1 MFLTLFSS
9 FVSAATGIDASS
21 VWPKDDGAA
30 KAYTKTSDKINVIFP
45 NNEAVKAGTGYV
57 RLSDD
62 NGLVRVISAADS
74 RISYAKGDTVVIDFT
89 ADQKEST
96 KYSVV
101 VDDDAFKTVSSGVI
115 AKVPSWSYTVGDYTA
130 PVLKSVSPVKGSTV
144 NKSISLVVTF
154 TDASN
159 IALGSG
165 NVIIY
170 KADGNVWDL
179 IPVKNNANVKVDA
192 TAKTLTVSNVR
203 ALEDL
208 TSYVVTLDAGVVT
221 DDGKRA
227 DGKKNSYA
235 GLSDRTVWTF
245 TSKDFTVPAFATGY
259 PKISD
264 ITDKSANLVVK
275 TTESGS
281 LYFAYFPSE
290 QIDKDVLL
298 SNLTGTPAVSVTA
311 GTEVT
316 KAISSSN
323 NLTKSKDYFVY
334 LVTKNSDVAPTKD
347 DIVGPIKFKTI
358 EKDAPTLAEIYYYK
372 GTTLVTKGLSNPEI
386 DQATTKIVFDFDETV
401 SVGAGS
407 IVIYKKS
414 DNSVY
419 TQIDAS
425 AITIDETD
433 SSKAIATL
441 SKSFENDAAYYAFI
455 PGTLFADKYNNF
467 YGGLTKTTDWTFS
480 SNDIIAPTVV
490 SYAPA
495 QGTSKVDVKSKIVV
509 VFSEVINLPDSGTE
523 SSTLFNL
530 NVSGVDKDYTYI
542 HSKNNNAYSTV
553 TISPKAYFSSLDVV
567 TLTVS
572 GDVADYPAGNKLG
585 LSQGVSFVVKD
596 TEGPK
601 IDSFVPDKNEKLLT
615 SDNIVIKLD
624 EPIYLLGGTPITSS
638 NLYTIITLKAGG
650 SDGVNV
656 AATYSISDDKKVITI
671 TPKTPW
677 VSPSGKYYVAISSD
691 IQDATGNK
699 CLNDLTTRSRT
710 YYVKDTTPA
719 TVSID
724 LAGKTNVDVNSS
736 ITLSFKEGDDLDKD
750 ALKSLF
756 YGGIWNSY
764 SPAAMNK
771 VIVLKKGDA
780 NGVNIPFTVTTSDDA
795 LTTSID
801 ETGKVFVV
809 KPDVKLDGAQTY
821 YVGIG
826 ASTTDQ
832 SDNINIA
839 NYTTFTTKY
848 VDAPKVVSKSPST
861 DQTEVATSSSIV
873 VTFNTKVNFTGSI
886 SVVDQGGNAVA
897 TTLDSGNGT
906 TTLTFKHTDPLKAN
920 STYTVTIQKSSVTN
934 AANSVV
940 LADNLVWSFSTV
952 DKKFALASLAPIGP
966 YNENAIEGTVEL
978 DSPLTIKVDEKVVA
992 GVGNIYIKNYATDLL
1007 IEQIASTSSKVS
1019 IDYTSGVSTITIIPS
1034 ANFVYGTNYY
1044 IEVDEG
1050 AFVDTKGNGIPAI
1063 VGRSQAPGNW
1073 TFGAVNPELKV
1084 ESVSPYN
1091 VENVATDAEM
1101 VITFNR
1107 PIVKGTSSQV
1117 GFDEYDFNEGT
1128 NVETLKQSVR
1138 YGITSSNLVV
1148 SGNTLTIKHADKLF
1162 SSKSKVYVILEDL
1175 AVKASTKTSSSTALA
1190 KSNKKYFFVGDYLA
1204 PVATISPEW
1213 NKEKNNYSPLST
1225 PITISFNEDILN
1237 AETGVALTDD
1247 NVTFSGKI
1255 IKIDDGSSDGIDF
1268 KGKISGRVI
1277 TLTPTS
1283 SLKESST
1290 YTVTISA
1297 DKIKD
1302 TSSHKMDK
1310 VSAIFKTVDLTLP
1323 VINLTFKSGIKN
1335 QLIASGISVNEVNP
1349 GYFYYI
1355 LKKASEAAPTLA
1367 EVKSSGE
1374 KVDLTASLVNPTS
1387 ISDIEFNNLDAATS
1401 YVLYYFSEDA
1411 RGNVTTLKSSTKSTI
1426 DTVSPLLVSTFPVNG
1441 ATDVDVNT
1449 KNIVLTFNEDV
1460 NINPIA
1466 GGKIYFKDKATNS
1479 LIATLDQSALV
1490 ANASSKKSI
1499 DIVLKSNFPASLP
1512 ATTVY
1517 VEVDGGL
1524 ILDVYGNAFDGFT
1537 GASQLYFT
1545 TEDNLVPSVKEYTFT
1560 GDDVSHVVLNSNFGI
1575 VFSEDVAAGSANA
1588 ILYEGTVTS
1597 TTTAVEVF
1605 KGSEVTISGNIVTL
1619 NPSSDLKNGQD
1630 YILEIQNGFVKDLA
1644 GNSFTPTT
1652 DWKFKTDVNVAP
1664 YVSKIDPVEFK
1675 GQNKSDLTNITITF
1689 NKNVYLPIAG
1699 IKKSLALLTSG
1710 DVANKISLKTAAG
1723 IAVPFVVSYTAG
1735 DVIKLGVNPDDLDHL
1750 TSYVLTISGFVDV
1763 DGSEIESTSFN
1774 YTTGDGQYPVA
1785 TFSPADNDENVDAS
1799 SILTLTFDEN
1809 IYRDAKLYNGKL
1821 FYSIFDN
1828 TNVDKVVTFVDKSG
1842 NPVAFDAKFNGTNK
1856 ITITPTKALI
1866 SGARYT
1872 YGFKDDEISDIN
1884 GNKSPLKTVTFTV
1897 KDTDKPTYKLDL
1909 VNVSPVP
1916 NATSVSADAKVWIK
1930 FSDPIVVGSG
1940 VINIRYE
1947 DGTLFET
1954 VSGSKLSI
1962 SKDDAKTLV
1971 IAHKDFDSNKEYFV
1985 EIGEGVVTD
1994 KSGNTNVAMLDPTPD
2009 NGWVFTTKDTFDLTA
2024 STSPVGEN
2032 TSRTVSLALT
2042 FNKVPEKASGY
2053 LSVYKSNGTAVYNL
2067 PVSGAVISGV
2077 TATFSTIALDADQSY
2092 YARIDKG
2099 AFVAKNNNDVVY
2111 AGIADNSWTFSTV
2124 NNIKPVV
2131 KTLTPADNSTA
2142 VSQYSEFSIL
2152 FDRAIA
2158 LGTGSIQLRK
2168 VVDGTILQSINV
2180 ADAKI
2185 SDKTL
2190 TFKFANT
2197 LPANTELY
2205 IIVPAGAVIN
2215 TEVTADAF
2223 DGILDTYSWNFTTST
2238 DNTAPTVTVTDPVA
2252 PIAKVFNVG
2261 LLFSEPVTGVASGIT
2276 VTNGTFVV
2284 SGSGAQYSV
2293 TVTSDEQKVVT
2304 IVLANTI
2311 TDLASP
2317 ANAFAGK
2324 TLSYTTADLT
2334 APKVVATT
2342 PTGTLTDNHPT
2353 LVVTFD
2359 ENVVFGAGK
2368 LNIYK
2373 KSDNTLALA
2382 VPVTA
2387 SMVSGKVATVTY
2399 TYDATLKNGLDRN
2412 TDYYVLADAGL
2423 VKDVA
2428 GNAFA
2433 GITATTTWTFKTG
2446 DFATITDPDVNN
2458 SLEFKVYPNPFVE
2471 SVTVSNASELSK
2483 VVVSNIAGQVVKEVV
2498 YPDGTIQLNELHSGV
2513 YFVALYKDGKVV
2525 STVKLLKR

>member
-9 FVSAATGIDASS
+9 FVSAATGIVASS
-21 VWPKDDGAA
+21 VWPKDDGA

-45 NNEAVKAGTGYV
+45 NNEAVKAGTGSV

-62 NGLVRVISAADS
+62 KGLVRVISAADS

-89 ADQKEST
+89 ADQKELT
-96 KYSVV
+96 TYSVV
-101 VDDDAFKTVSSGVI
+101 VDNDAFKTVSSGAI
-115 AKVPSWSYTVGDYTA
+115 ATVPSWSYTVGDYTA
-130 PVLKSVSPVKGSTV
+130 PTLKSVSPVKGSNV
-144 NKSISLVVTF
+144 SRSISLVVTF

-165 NVIIY
+165 NVIVY

-179 IPVKNNANVKVDA
+179 IPVKNNANVVVDA

-208 TSYVVTLDAGVVT
+208 TSYVVTVDAGVVT
-221 DDGKRA
+221 DAGNRA
-227 DGKKNSYA
+227 DGKKNSFA

-259 PKISD
+259 PKISG
-264 ITDKSANLVVK
+264 ITNKSANLVVK

-281 LYFAYFPSE
+281 LYFKNFSTE
-290 QIDKDVLL
+290 QTINEALL
-298 SNLTGTPAVSVTA
+298 TSLTSVTPVSVTA

-316 KAISSSN
+316 KATSSTD
-323 NLTKSKDYFVY
+323 LTKSTDYFVY

-347 DIVGPIKFKTI
+347 DIVGPIKYTTI
-358 EKDAPTLAEIYYYK
+358 EKDAPTLADIYYYK
-372 GTTLVTKGLSNPEI
+372 GTTLGTYSGFHPTLI
-386 DQATTKIVFDFDETV
+386 DQATTKIVLDFNETV

-414 DNSVY
+414 DNSIY

-441 SKSFENDAAYYAFI
+441 SKSFENDADYYAFI
-455 PGTLFADKYNNF
+455 PSSLFADKYNNF
-467 YGGLTKTTDWTFS
+467 FGGLTKTTDWTFS

-490 SYAPA
+490 AYTPA
-495 QGTSKVDVKSKIVV
+495 QGTSKVAVNSKVVV
-509 VFSEVINLPDSGTE
+509 VFSEVIDFPGSGTA

-530 NVSGVDKDYTYI
+530 NVSGSDKDYTYV
-542 HSKNNNAYSTV
+542 HSTNNNAYSTV
-553 TISPKAYFSSLDVV
+553 TITPKSVFNSLDVV

-572 GDVADYPAGNKLG
+572 GDVADLAGNKLG
-585 LSQGVSFVVKD
+585 LSQGASFVVKD

-601 IDSFVPDKNEKLLT
+601 ISAFVPAKTEKLLPT
-615 SDNIVIKLD
+615 DNIVIKLD
-624 EPIYLLGGTPITSS
+624 EPIYLLGGTAITAS
-638 NLYTIITLKAGG
+638 NLYTIITLKEN
-650 SDGVNV
+650 SKDGVNV

-699 CLNDLTTRSRT
+699 CLDDLSTRINT
-710 YYVKDTTPA
+710 YDVKDITPA

-724 LAGKTNVDVNSS
+724 LAGKTDVAVNSS

-750 ALKSLF
+750 ALKYLL
-756 YGGIWNSY
+756 YGGATIDNPKLY
-764 SPAAMNK
+764 SIGAMDQ

-780 NGVNIPFTVTTSDDA
+780 NGENVPFDVTSVD
-795 LTTSID
+795 
-801 ETGKVFVV
+801 GKVFVV
-809 KPDVKLDGAQTY
+809 TPKTNFDGAKTY

-848 VDAPKVVSKSPST
+848 VDAPKVVSLSPST
-861 DQTEVATSSSIV
+861 DQTEVGTSSSIV
-873 VTFNTKVNFTGSI
+873 VTFNTKVKFTGSI
-886 SVVDQGGNAVA
+886 TVVDQDSNPVV
-897 TTLDSGNGT
+897 TTLSSGDGT
-906 TTLTFKHTDPLKAN
+906 TVLTFKHADAFSSN
-920 STYTVTIQKSSVTN
+920 STYTVTIPKGNVKN
-934 AANSVV
+934 ATTSEE
-940 LADNLVWSFSTV
+940 LAKDLVWSFSTV
-952 DKKFALASLAPIGP
+952 DKKFADFTLSPEGI
-966 YNENAIEGTVEL
+966 YNDDTHEGTAEL
-978 DSPLTIKVDEKVVA
+978 DSPLTIKVKEKVVA
-992 GVGNIYIKNYATDLL
+992 GVGNIYVKNATTDLL

-1019 IDYTSGVSTITIIPS
+1019 IDYNTSTKISTIEITPS

-1044 IEVDEG
+1044 IEIDKG
-1050 AFVDTKGNGIPAI
+1050 AFVDAYSNAIPSI
-1063 VGRSQAPGNW
+1063 VGKTSDGAGVGSW
-1073 TFGAVNPELKV
+1073 TFGAVNPDLKV
-1084 ESVSPYN
+1084 VSVSPYK

-1117 GFDEYDFNEGT
+1117 GFDEYNFAGT
-1128 NVETLKQSVR
+1128 TLKQSVR

-1162 SSKSKVYVILEDL
+1162 TSSSKVYVILENL
-1175 AVKASTKTSSSTALA
+1175 AVKASTKTSSSTALTLGD
-1190 KSNKKYFFVGDYLA
+1190 NQYFFVGDNLP

-1213 NKEKNNYSPLST
+1213 SAKDKNYSAVT
-1225 PITISFNEDILN
+1225 TKIAISFNEDILN
-1237 AETGVALTDD
+1237 AVTGVALTND
-1247 NVTFSGKI
+1247 NVSFSGGI
-1255 IKIDDGSSDGIDF
+1255 IKIYDGSSNAIDF
-1268 KGKISGRVI
+1268 VGTVSGRLI

-1297 DKIKD
+1297 GKIKD
-1302 TSSHKMDK
+1302 TSSHNMDE
-1310 VSAIFKTVDLTLP
+1310 VSAIFKTVDSTLPTIALTL
-1323 VINLTFKSGIKN
+1323 NSGDNKLT
-1335 QLIASGISVNEVNP
+1335 ASGISVNDANP

-1367 EVKSSGE
+1367 DVKNLGE
-1374 KVDLTASLVNPTS
+1374 KIDITSASDNPTGAI
-1387 ISDIEFNNLDAATS
+1387 ISKNITNIVFGNLDAGTS

-1411 RGNVTTLKSSTKSTI
+1411 RGNVTTLKTATKSTN
-1426 DTVSPLLVSTFPVNG
+1426 DTVSPLLVSTVPVNG
-1441 ATDVDVNT
+1441 ATAVDVNT
-1449 KNIVLTFNEDV
+1449 AGKNIVLTFNEDV
-1460 NINPIA
+1460 KINPTSVA
-1466 GGKIYFKDKATNS
+1466 GKIYFKDKATNS

-1490 ANASSKKSI
+1490 ANASSKSI

-1524 ILDVYGNAFDGFT
+1524 ILDASGNAFDGFT

-1560 GDDVSHVVLNSNFGI
+1560 GDDASHVVLNSNFGI

-1588 ILYEGTVTS
+1588 ILYAGTVTS
-1597 TTTAVEVF
+1597 TNTAVEVF

-1619 NPSSDLKNGQD
+1619 NPTYDLKNSQD
-1630 YILEIQNGFVKDLA
+1630 YILEVQQGFVKDKSGNANKNLA
-1644 GNSFTPTT
+1644 SLFT
-1652 DWKFKTDVNVAP
+1652 FKTDVNVAP
-1664 YVSKIDPVEFK
+1664 YVKSISPDEFDD
-1675 GQNKSDLTNITITF
+1675 QNKSLLTSITIDF
-1689 NKNVYLPIAG
+1689 NENVYLPIAG
-1699 IKKSLALLTSG
+1699 IKKSLGLLTNG
-1710 DVANKISLKTAAG
+1710 DLGSQISLKTASGVVVPITIAANG
-1723 IAVPFVVSYTAG
+1723 QKSITIAVN
-1735 DVIKLGVNPDDLDHL
+1735 DEDLDHL
-1750 TSYVLTISGFVDV
+1750 TSYVLTVSGFVDS
-1763 DGSEIESTSFN
+1763 DNTAMESTTFK

-1785 TFSPADNDENVDAS
+1785 TFSPADKEKNVDAS

-1828 TNVDKVVTFVDKSG
+1828 TNVDEVVTFVDELG

-1856 ITITPTKALI
+1856 ITITPTKALT
-1866 SGARYT
+1866 SGATYT
-1872 YGFKDDEISDIN
+1872 YGFAKDEISDIN

-1930 FSDPIVVGSG
+1930 FSDPIVVGGG

-1954 VSGSKLSI
+1954 ISGSKLSVNA
-1962 SKDDAKTLV
+1962 DTLFV
-1971 IAHKDFDSNKEYFV
+1971 SHKNFDSNKDYFV

-1994 KSGNTNVAMLDPTPD
+1994 KAGNTNVAMLDPTPD

-2024 STSPVGEN
+2024 IASPVGEN
-2032 TSRTVSLALT
+2032 TSRTVSLALA
-2042 FNKVPEKASGY
+2042 FNKVPQLGSGY
-2053 LSVYKSNGTAVYNL
+2053 LSVYKSNGTAVYHL
-2067 PVSGAVISGV
+2067 PVSGAVVSGV
-2077 TATFSTIALDADQSY
+2077 TATFSTIALDADQAY

-2152 FDRAIA
+2152 FDRTIA

-2168 VVDGTILQSINV
+2168 VVDGTILQSISV

-2223 DGILDTYSWNFTTST
+2223 AGILDTYSWNFTTST

-2458 SLEFKVYPNPFVE
+2458 SLEFKVYPNPFVDY
-2471 SVTVSNASELSK
+2471 VTVSNASELSK